1 MLEEDVLQELEKFYI
16 NNPVNVWIPSLKSDV
31 NFRPISV
38 GEQKSLI
45 ELENAGGANN
55 LNYLV
60 EGPKI
65 LNSLIKSTCIDENKF
80 IEFTTIDRPSI
91 LLQLK
96 HNTKSSVMLRVDD
109 EMVDVNLTPFVN
121 NLRTKKPGSMKWA
134 DTFSVDNFFVELRV
148 PPLHIDEFYNGYFL
162 SLYTDMG
169 DVDMKI
175 ASGDAFFAEISKYI
189 SKITFETSKGPA
201 VFQFTEFSKESF
213 TRNLQLLEKLPAKVV
228 SKISNYISKVKDYQI
243 KLLTENIAVNG
254 KKRNV
259 FLDIDI
265 SFFTTL

>member
-1 MLEEDVLQELEKFYI
+1 MLEDNVLKELEDFYI
-16 NNPVNVWIPSLKSDV
+16 NNPVHVWVPSLKDDID
-31 NFRPISV
+31 FRPISV
-38 GEQKSLI
+38 GEQKSLV
-45 ELENAGGANN
+45 ELENAGGPNN

-65 LNSLIKSTCIDENKF
+65 LNALIKSTCIDKNKF
-80 IEFTTIDRPSI
+80 IQFTTIDRPSI

-109 EMVDVNLTPFVN
+109 QMVDVNLKPFVN
-121 NLRTKKPGSMKWA
+121 NLRTKKPDGMKWD
-134 DTFSVDNFFVELRV
+134 DTISVDNFFVELRV
-148 PPLHIDEFYNGYFL
+148 PPLHIDEFYNSYFL
-162 SLYTDMG
+162 SLYADKG

-189 SKITFETSKGPA
+189 SKITFETSKGPEN
-201 VFQFTEFSKESF
+201 FDFTEFSENNF
-213 TRNLQLLEKLPAKVV
+213 TRNLQMLEKIPATVV
-228 SKISNYISKVKDYQI
+228 SKISDYISKVKDYQI
-243 KLLTENIAVNG
+243 KLLTENINVNG
-254 KKRNV
+254 KKKNV